1 MKQIWNEGRV
11 VGYSAYEVY
20 VKQHMSEDPNT
31 PPASEREWLASSLA
45 MGSSMIVKINKFNQT
60 VDDDKFTFIEIPM
73 PDNTRL
79 ASANTLI
86 ASFFD
91 GKCNFKG
98 NFGIKLTDV
107 GPLAQNDNNG
117 SPIENYKYNSPESA
131 FPHRADLSYT
141 QEQLDML
148 SSYMHI
154 VDGVYVHPGKFIE
167 HSNKPP
173 FKNFGAHI
181 AEPGKLRFS
190 VKGNLKY
197 DVNILITGFTI
208 RSVLSGVC
216 GVDDALNTD
225 HPEDGDFLGPA
236 VFPWASKIIFS
247 IPSSYIAY
255 FDSGAYKRKIETDD
269 KSYLVTHAPVIDMKS
284 KSGSAGT
291 TTPKLD
297 NPVAENYYKTAIP
310 ETDQLLFKDKGLQGK
325 KDTRIGDTVH
335 TSNTIGDGQAVLTVY
350 QKKAIYPPA
359 LYSTFV
365 ASKGEN
371 YLHAVDIVAP
381 GSVKVFNN
389 ATEQDLI
396 EYEKTFPG
404 TTSMN
409 RRNDGTIQ
417 ILNQNNKIV
426 SISDIEYVPITN
438 DGNTFRTV
446 YKTYSGTNIPQMI
459 KITSGVKSTYA
470 LCLAQNKDITGQP
483 KLQPLPISPH
493 NVMTIEDSSDN
504 LSWSSLIAAL
514 YDNVAIDILGHR
526 LKAAKYTLIR
536 ERTASQGPFL
546 TFGPTGKGIRL
557 YITDTQPDPTDVPV
571 GSIGIG
577 WGFKQ

>member
-60 VDDDKFTFIEIPM
+60 VDDEKYTFIEIPM
-73 PDNTRL
+73 PQNTRL
-79 ASANTLI
+79 ASANTLM

-91 GKCNFKG
+91 GKCKFNG
-98 NFGIKLTDV
+98 NFGTAIIDV
-107 GPLAQNDNNG
+107 GPLAQNDENA
-117 SPIENYKYNSPESA
+117 SPINNYEYSSPESA
-131 FPHRADLSYT
+131 FPHKANLSYT

-154 VDGVYVHPGKFIE
+154 VDGVYVHSGTFQDYSK
-167 HSNKPP
+167 KPP
-173 FKNFGAHI
+173 QKDFAVNLK
-181 AEPGKLRFS
+181 EPGKLRFT

-208 RSVLSGVC
+208 RSVLSGIV
-216 GVDDALNTD
+216 GGDTSLDTE

-247 IPSSYIAY
+247 VPSSYIAH
-255 FDSGAYKRKIETDD
+255 FDNGAYKRKIETDD
-269 KSYLVTHAPVIDMKS
+269 KSYLVTHTPIIDMKS

-310 ETDQLLFKDKGLQGK
+310 ETDKLLFKDKGLQGK
-325 KDTRIGDTVH
+325 KDTRILDTVH

-409 RRNDGTIQ
+409 RTAEGTLQ

-426 SISDIEYVPITN
+426 SISDLEYVAITN
-438 DGNTFRTV
+438 SANAFETPS
-446 YKTYSGTNIPQMI
+446 KIYSGTDRPKMI
-459 KITSGVKSTYA
+459 KITSGIKSTYA
-470 LCLAQNKDITGQP
+470 LTLATGTDLTASPNQKTISKNPSNVITVE
-483 KLQPLPISPH
+483 
-493 NVMTIEDSSDN
+493 NSSDN

-514 YDNVAIDILGHR
+514 NDDLGIDILGDR
-526 LKAAKYTLIR
+526 LKTAKYTLISP
-536 ERTASQGPFL
+536 RTAAKGPYL
-546 TFGPTGKGIRL
+546 TFGPKDNPLRL
-557 YITDTQPDPTDVPV
+557 YITDTQPDPSGVPI

-577 WGFKQ
+577 WGFKE